1 MSICLIGLL
10 FLSKNG
16 VNSWIFFFFLKFF
29 SSPVNFMSAGKLPL
43 PENKCRHKMNIWE
56 RCCFVCHWEEI
67 RSGGKSLVLQKG
79 NGQIFNTKARLF

>member
-16 VNSWIFFFFLKFF
+16 VNSWIFFFLKFF